1 MIYTDQQF
9 EELAQY
15 EDRFQ
20 TAVFMRYARALPSGA
35 LERICQIHN
44 AATGSRLRANGSC
57 ADCIK
62 RVLRAVGVSYFT
74 DKDAR
79 RVAAQQAK
87 RKSHEVAVSEE
98 TPATEVKAVKTEE
111 NAPKKATKKT
121 TAKKTADK
129 PAKKK
134 TSKKATNK

>member
-1 MIYTDQQF
+1 MIYTEEQF
-9 EELAQY
+9 TELAQY
-15 EDRFQ
+15 EDRFN
-20 TAVFMRYARALPSGA
+20 TAVYMRYARALPPGA
-35 LERICQIHN
+35 LERIVTIHN

-87 RKSHEVAVSEE
+87 RKVEVAE
-98 TPATEVKAVKTEE
+98 TPAEPVKKVVKTAQKSTKKA
-111 NAPKKATKKT
+111 APKKTSTKKKS
-121 TAKKTADK
+121 AS
-129 PAKKK
+129 PPP
-134 TSKKATNK
+134 